1 MDDEYTHENQK
12 EIETVARFGDHIH
25 IKDLTFVQK
34 GSPQASVRAHF
45 LVDGIFRIFV
55 FKVEPACAHRQSAT
69 TVSINATDLELG
81 AGWWAHSSQNASD
94 LVRDSEMDWANED
107 GKTQEEWARWNVDA
121 QSCCDLKN
129 DVHCRMRAV
138 WQCGKRMSWKNDL
151 ICCLQNEIATGESPT

>member
-1 MDDEYTHENQK
+1 MNDEYTHENQK

-55 FKVEPACAHRQSAT
+55 FKVKSACAHRQSPT
-69 TVSINATDLELG
+69 TVSINATDRELG

-107 GKTQEEWARWNVDA
+107 GEIQEEGARGNVDA
-121 QSCCDLKN
+121 QSCCALRN
-129 DVHCRMRAV
+129 DVHCRMCAGR
-138 WQCGKRMSWKNDL
+138 QCDMRTSWKNEL
-151 ICCLQNEIATGESPT
+151 IERSQNEIVTGESLT